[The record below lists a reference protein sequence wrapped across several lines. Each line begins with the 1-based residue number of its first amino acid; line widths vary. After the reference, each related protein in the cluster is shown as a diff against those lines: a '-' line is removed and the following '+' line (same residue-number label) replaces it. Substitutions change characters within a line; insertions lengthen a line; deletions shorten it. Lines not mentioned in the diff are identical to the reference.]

1 MLSLQLCFI
10 YSDAQNLSW
19 AKQISGHGT
28 EYAYSIA
35 TDDQGN
41 VYTTGKIGIEAT
53 DFDPDSGVFNM
64 SCQGGWAVFVSK
76 LDAAGHFVWAKQICG
91 GGIGNYGIGYGITVD
106 AFANVYVIGRFEG
119 TADFDPDTGVYN
131 LTAAHAYDVFI
142 LKLDSAGKFI
152 WARSL
157 GGIGYEYGYSIA
169 VDKYQNVYSTGTFE
183 QTADFDPGSGVYNL
197 SVTAGSYVFVSK
209 LDSLGDFVW
218 AKLVGGSNS
227 GTGTSIALDDSG
239 NVFATGYFSGIVD
252 FDPGTDTL
260 NLISS
265 GIDAYVIKLS
275 GEGILEW
282 VRQFG
287 GSSADKGVS
296 IAVDNE
302 GSVYATGT
310 FMDTADFDPGVVE
323 YNLVSFG
330 DKDVFVSRLDSSGN
344 FMWAR
349 QLGGSDVNLSY
360 SLAIDSASN
369 VYTIG
374 YFEGTIDLDPGI
386 GTSIFNSPDIANIF
400 ISRLNKSGIFIS
412 ALQFTSNSHCYPGS
426 IIIDLNGN
434 VCSSGCF
441 SGITDFDPSL
451 SVFNMIPVAY
461 DIYVVK
467 LGLSTGVDDQ
477 LWQQNELSIY
487 PVPASSYLTI
497 TFPDFISERYL
508 DNEPVFEIYS
518 IIGKKIYCMPVN
530 SNQITINCRD
540 FAEGIY
546 FVNIGAG
553 DKYYSR
559 KFIIQH

>member
-19 AKQISGHGT
+19 AKQISGHST

-41 VYTTGKIGIEAT
+41 VYTTGKIGTEAT

-76 LDAAGHFVWAKQICG
+76 LDAAGHFVWAKQMCG

-106 AFANVYVIGRFEG
+106 TFANVYVIGRFEG

-152 WARSL
+152 WARAL
-157 GGIGYEYGYSIA
+157 GGSGYEYGYSIA
-169 VDKYQNVYSTGTFE
+169 VDKHQNVYSTGTFE

-218 AKLVGGSNS
+218 AKLVGGYNS
-227 GTGTSIALDDSG
+227 GTGTSIAIDDSG
-239 NVFATGYFSGIVD
+239 NVFTTGYFSGTVD

-260 NLISS
+260 NLIASS
-265 GIDAYVIKLS
+265 IDAFVIKLS
-275 GEGILEW
+275 GQGNLKW

-344 FMWAR
+344 FMWAT

-374 YFEGTIDLDPGI
+374 YFEGTIDLDPGT
-386 GTSIFNSPDIANIF
+386 GTSIFNSPGIANIF

-434 VCSSGCF
+434 VCSTGCF
-441 SGITDFDPSL
+441 SGITDFDPSPL
-451 SVFNMIPVAY
+451 IYSLVPVSY

-467 LGLSTGVDDQ
+467 LGLSTGVGDQ
-477 LWQQNELSIY
+477 LWQQNEISLY

-497 TFPDFISERYL
+497 NFHDLIDKGFLI
-508 DNEPVFEIYS
+508 NESVLEVYN
-518 IIGKKIYCMPVN
+518 IIGKKIYCAPVGN
-530 SNQITINCRD
+530 DKLVINCET
-540 FAEGIY
+540 FTNGIY
-546 FVNIGAG
+546 FAKFGAG
-553 DKYYSR
+553 NKLFHK
-559 KFIIQH
+559 KFTIQH